1 MAGFSIGKAEM
12 AKTSEAAN
20 SKNDAGIRSGM
31 EHFSRWD
38 LGKGLGA
45 GFNFDKLRDPY
56 YTDKSERLAHCPVA
70 ESFISG
76 TRGDGPA
83 VPRQD
88 TETGRKASALL
99 EGFGL
104 KGIEYKNGF
113 PVFGPVAHDAVEI
126 HMTKDLQVNY
136 RNAYLKFAEKWSSE
150 KRDGKNDWKP
160 SDVKAYI
167 KELGLS
173 IHECEDRKTCQL
185 VPTAIHRSFRHV
197 GGREECK
204 QREAALNGGK

>member
-1 MAGFSIGKAEM
+1 MAGFNIDKPET
-12 AKTSEAAN
+12 AKTSDAA
-20 SKNDAGIRSGM
+20 SPKHDAVPLSSM
-31 EHFSRWD
+31 EHFFRWD
-38 LGKGLGA
+38 LGKGLSA
-45 GFNFDKLRDPY
+45 GFSLDKLRDPY
-56 YTDKSERLAHCPVA
+56 YTDKVDRLNNCPVE

-76 TRGDGPA
+76 KRGDGLA

-113 PVFGPVAHDAVEI
+113 PVFKPVAHDAVEI
-126 HMTKDLQVNY
+126 SMTKDLYINY
-136 RNAYLKFAEKWSSE
+136 KNAYLGFAEKWSSE
-150 KRDGKNDWKP
+150 NRDGNSDWKV
-160 SDVKAYI
+160 SEVKAYI
-167 KELGLS
+167 KEHGLT

-185 VPTAIHRSFRHV
+185 VPTAIHQSFRHI